1 MQDDLPPADAAAE
14 RYVRPEVLRLEFAM
28 DAPVSMGQNCKTAQS
43 SNVGTTPCSPPGGAR
58 PCQTMG
64 S

>member
-1 MQDDLPPADAAAE
+1 MTHDSQAAGDGFEA
-14 RYVRPEVLRLEFAM
+14 YVKPSVLVLDFEV
-28 DAPVSMGQNCKTAQS
+28 DVPVSMAQNCKTAQS